1 MYYFLKLGFL
11 VWLFHPNT
19 KGATTIYNNYLREA
33 VKPIDKLAEDAAELL
48 KKRVY

>member
-11 VWLFHPNT
+11 VWLFHPRS
-19 KGATTIYNNYLREA
+19 KGATIVYNNYLKEA
-33 VKPIDKLAEDAAELL
+33 AEDAAELL